1 MSIELLVNT
10 TPLETRVALLEGGV
24 LQEIFIERASRRG
37 LVGNLYKGRITRV
50 LPGMQAAFVEVGLAR
65 SAFLHAD
72 DIVIDDARRAALG
85 IASGDGSDDPASR
98 PEIDIRRLVDPGDDL
113 LVQVVKDP
121 LGTKGARLTTFV
133 TLPARY
139 LVFMPRGRG
148 IGISSRIEDE
158 AERARL
164 RAMVQSL
171 VADGH
176 PGGYILR
183 TAAEGVD
190 AAALAVDLEYLE
202 RLWRQVRE
210 RHLRATPGALV
221 HEDLPLAR
229 RVLRDELARGVE
241 QVWVDDAAELGELRQ
256 FVGELLPDG
265 APSLGLHAA
274 VRPLFDL
281 FGIEAE
287 IARALERQVPLPS
300 GGHLVIDQTESM
312 TTIDVNTGAFVGHI
326 GLEDTIFRTNLEAA
340 TAIARQLRLRNLGG
354 IIIVDFI
361 DMQDEA
367 HRAQLLTALRAALG
381 GDHAKTSVGG
391 ISPLGL
397 VEMTRKRT
405 RESLERQLCDPCP
418 ACQGRGWV
426 RSVETVCR
434 DIFREIRR
442 QAPVSAGAGWMVL
455 AHQEVVARLLGEAAG
470 LAALE
475 AAAGRPVRL
484 QAESS
489 YALDRYDVIAL

>member
-1 MSIELLVNT
+1 M
-10 TPLETRVALLEGGV
+10 
-24 LQEIFIERASRRG
+24 
-37 LVGNLYKGRITRV
+37 
-50 LPGMQAAFVEVGLAR
+50 
-65 SAFLHAD
+65 
-72 DIVIDDARRAALG
+72 
-85 IASGDGSDDPASR
+85 
-98 PEIDIRRLVDPGDDL
+98 
-113 LVQVVKDP
+113 
-121 LGTKGARLTTFV
+121 
-133 TLPARY
+133 
-139 LVFMPRGRG
+139 
-148 IGISSRIEDE
+148 
-158 AERARL
+158 
-164 RAMVQSL
+164 
-171 VADGH
+171 
-176 PGGYILR
+176 
-183 TAAEGVD
+183 
-190 AAALAVDLEYLE
+190 
-202 RLWRQVRE
+202 
-210 RHLRATPGALV
+210 
-221 HEDLPLAR
+221 
-229 RVLRDELARGVE
+229 
-241 QVWVDDAAELGELRQ
+241 
-256 FVGELLPDG
+256 LPDG

-274 VRPLFDL
+274 ARPLFDL

-470 LAALE
+470 LAGLE